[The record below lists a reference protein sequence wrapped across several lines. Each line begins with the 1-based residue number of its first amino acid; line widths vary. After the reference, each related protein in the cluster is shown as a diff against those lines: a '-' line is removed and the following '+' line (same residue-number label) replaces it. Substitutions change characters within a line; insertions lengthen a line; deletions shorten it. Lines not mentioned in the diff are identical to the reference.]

1 MAQTVQLKRSALS
14 GKVPG
19 TGSLNLGELA
29 LNTYDGKIFFR
40 RSGSTDTVQEVITTN
55 VTNTGSI
62 TITGALTA
70 ESIRTTLTASF
81 GSLKVNDTLTVNH
94 GETIMSGSALV
105 TNDLTILGAVNAR
118 QFNISVISSSVLFES
133 GSSRFGNT
141 LDDTHQFT
149 GSVNVTGSLYL
160 NGTDLAAGGAQGTYV
175 FPNAFDFN
183 VDDPTFGDF
192 NSASLGYNLNFGD
205 VETVGSPIHFV
216 GGLSNLGD
224 TTVIYPTSR
233 SIDFVVDDRYVG
245 SISSQSFYTNTTFTS
260 SLQQGYTWVGNGSG
274 VSYAVATSS
283 IAGALP
289 TGVVS
294 GSSQVVSILNSLNT
308 YTGSNDTTNTAQS
321 TRLTTIESV
330 TGSYETKGRG
340 IVSGSSQITYASIS
354 SIPAGIVSGSSQVT
368 PLLPTGTVSGS
379 IQVLG
384 GTGIISSSAQLE
396 NATITNLTIT
406 NLTTVNETASVLFS
420 SGSNRFGDFG
430 DDIHSFTGS
439 VKISGSITTT
449 GNQTMS
455 GSLEFANGSFINMP
469 WESDTRTIWERYFSG
484 TYFQRISSNGA
495 ARQLRLESNGAY
507 GNASIVLDGQ
517 SNDTTT
523 ATITSDKFIVTGP
536 ATFSSNVS
544 VNRLATSAN
553 YKFGVSGSAYVNGTN
568 NKGIFITDN
577 ATYASVVGLNSA
589 ISAYNPLEIRA
600 SGTDYQ
606 LYLATDGK
614 VGINTNNPTGNLTVK
629 TATNQN
635 IRISQEGGQA
645 GISAVNDAANT
656 FAMLNIDANVLRLQ
670 SNSGGNTSIGT
681 ATDFGY
687 KLNLN
692 GQPGANGYTAWTNW
706 SDSRLKE
713 NITDL
718 VVTNVL
724 DKICAIRPVTYNY
737 NELSGFDEATR
748 ERRIS
753 GFIAQELMEV
763 FPDMVGT
770 IKRDDIDYYDTNLS
784 NLSLYLVKAIQE
796 LKAENDTLKERLT
809 AGGL

>member
-1 MAQTVQLKRSALS
+1 MASIVQLKRSALS

-55 VTNTGSI
+55 VINTGSI

-81 GSLKVNDTLTVNH
+81 GSLKVNDTLTINH

-160 NGTDLAAGGAQGTYV
+160 NGTDLAAGNAQGTYV

-192 NSASLGYNLNFGD
+192 NSASLGYNLNFGT

-294 GSSQVVSILNSLNT
+294 GSSQVVSILSSLNT
-308 YTGSNDTTNTAQS
+308 YTGSNDITNTAQN

-330 TGSYETKGRG
+330 TGSYETTGRG
-340 IVSGSSQITYASIS
+340 IVSGSSQIT
-354 SIPAGIVSGSSQVT
+354 
-368 PLLPTGTVSGS
+368 PLLPTGTISGS

-384 GTGIISSSAQLE
+384 GTGIISSSTQLE

-406 NLTTVNETASVLFS
+406 NLTTVNETASVIFS

-430 DDIHSFTGS
+430 DDTHSFTGS
-439 VKISGSITTT
+439 VKISGSI
-449 GNQTMS
+449 
-455 GSLEFANGSFINMP
+455 
-469 WESDTRTIWERYFSG
+469 
-484 TYFQRISSNGA
+484 
-495 ARQLRLESNGAY
+495 
-507 GNASIVLDGQ
+507 
-517 SNDTTT
+517 
-523 ATITSDKFIVTGP
+523 ATIGS
-536 ATFSSNVS
+536 ATFSSTMNINGPSNDPDITLNVAAPS
-544 VNRLATSAN
+544 GSGKFVMFGRNSSNVAVYSLSSAGAATFSSTISAGAATFSGKVIGTGFNSYSGTTSIASAATSTIHTMGDN
-553 YKFGVSGSAYVNGTN
+553 GLYTVSIIVTGGSLIYSAAAIFYAHAQNAQYV
-568 NKGIFITDN
+568 KCTD
-577 ATYASVVGLNSA
+577 
-589 ISAYNPLEIRA
+589 
-600 SGTDYQ
+600 
-606 LYLATDGK
+606 LYDG
-614 VGINTNNPTGNLTVK
+614 
-629 TATNQN
+629 
-635 IRISQEGGQA
+635 
-645 GISAVNDAANT
+645 
-656 FAMLNIDANVLRLQ
+656 ANVTLD
-670 SNSGGNTSIGT
+670 NSGG
-681 ATDFGY
+681 
-687 KLNLN
+687 
-692 GQPGANGYTAWTNW
+692 
-706 SDSRLKE
+706 
-713 NITDL
+713 
-718 VVTNVL
+718 
-724 DKICAIRPVTYNY
+724 AIRITN
-737 NELSGFDEATR
+737 NGFAT
-748 ERRIS
+748 
-753 GFIAQELMEV
+753 
-763 FPDMVGT
+763 
-770 IKRDDIDYYDTNLS
+770 
-784 NLSLYLVKAIQE
+784 
-796 LKAENDTLKERLT
+796 LT
-809 AGGL
+809 WTWSVLFQGY

>member
-1 MAQTVQLKRSALS
+1 MSSTVQLKRSALS

-55 VTNTGSI
+55 VTNTGSV
-62 TITGALTA
+62 TITGTLTA
-70 ESIRTTLTASF
+70 ESIRTNLTASF

-94 GETIMSGSALV
+94 GETIISGSALV
-105 TNDLTILGAVNAR
+105 TSDLTILGQVNAR

-160 NGTDLAAGGAQGTYV
+160 NGTDLAAGNAQGTYV

-260 SLQQGYTWVGNGSG
+260 SLEQGYTWVGNGSG

-294 GSSQVVSILNSLNT
+294 GSSQVVSILSSLNT
-308 YTGSNDTTNTAQS
+308 YTASNDTTNTAQN

-330 TGSYETKGRG
+330 TGSYETTGRG

-354 SIPAGIVSGSSQVT
+354 SIPSGIVSGSSQT
-368 PLLPTGTVSGS
+368 IANLPTGTTSGS
-379 IQVLG
+379 SQVDVMSTTNIARL
-384 GTGIISSSAQLE
+384 
-396 NATITNLTIT
+396 ATT
-406 NLTTVNETASVLFS
+406 
-420 SGSNRFGDFG
+420 GSNTFVG
-430 DDIHSFTGS
+430 T
-439 VKISGSITTT
+439 
-449 GNQTMS
+449 QTMS
-455 GSLEFANGSFINMP
+455 GSLSLTGSITSKGNVQIGSNTTDASLTLSGDNSGGDTFINFK
-469 WESDTRTIWERYFSG
+469 SDLGETKVQLLG
-484 TYFQRISSNGA
+484 TKNG
-495 ARQLRLESNGAY
+495 G
-507 GNASIVLDGQ
+507 
-517 SNDTTT
+517 
-523 ATITSDKFIVTGP
+523 TGG
-536 ATFSSNVS
+536 
-544 VNRLATSAN
+544 R
-553 YKFGVSGSAYVNGTN
+553 
-568 NKGIFITDN
+568 
-577 ATYASVVGLNSA
+577 
-589 ISAYNPLEIRA
+589 
-600 SGTDYQ
+600 
-606 LYLATDGK
+606 
-614 VGINTNNPTGNLTVK
+614 LTVK
-629 TATNQN
+629 TLQSSVLTNVVVVENNNVGIGITPLARLFVNCAANQN
-635 IRISQEGGQA
+635 VRISQEGGQA

-656 FAMLNIDANVLRLQ
+656 FAMLNIDANVVRIQ
-670 SNSGGNTSIGT
+670 SQNTGGNVCIGT

-713 NITDL
+713 NVTDL

-748 ERRIS
+748 ARRIS

-770 IKRDDIDYYDTNLS
+770 IKRDDVDYYDTNLS
-784 NLSLYLVKAIQE
+784 NLNLYLVKAIQE

>member
-1 MAQTVQLKRSALS
+1 MSSTVQLKRSALS

-55 VTNTGSI
+55 VINTGSV
-62 TITGALTA
+62 TLTGTLTA
-70 ESIRTTLTASF
+70 ESVRTNLTGSF
-81 GSLKVNDTLTVNH
+81 GSLKVNDTLTINH
-94 GETIMSGSALV
+94 GETIISGSALV
-105 TNDLTILGAVNAR
+105 TSDLTILGQVNAR

-160 NGTDLAAGGAQGTYV
+160 NGTDLAAGNAQGTYV

-260 SLQQGYTWVGNGSG
+260 SLEQGYTWVGNGSG

-294 GSSQVVSILNSLNT
+294 GSSQVVSILSSLNT
-308 YTGSNDTTNTAQS
+308 YTASNDTTNTAQN

-330 TGSYETKGRG
+330 TGSYETTGRG
-340 IVSGSSQITYASIS
+340 IVSGSSQIT
-354 SIPAGIVSGSSQVT
+354 
-368 PLLPTGTVSGS
+368 PLLPTGTISGS

-384 GTGIISSSAQLE
+384 GTGIISSSTQLE

-406 NLTTVNETASVLFS
+406 NLTTVNETASVIFS

-439 VKISGSITTT
+439 VKISGSITTIGT
-449 GNQTMS
+449 STATAFSGAIAATNGVVS
-455 GSLEFANGSFINMP
+455 GSSQVDVMSTTNIARLATTGSNTFRGLIKTTQAGQSISIDAASTSSVRIQLQNTSGNAGVAV
-469 WESDTRTIWERYFSG
+469 ESSTGGDQFTGTSAYSMVIGTYTAKDFHIGTNSVSRMTIGSAGAASFSSTISAGAATFSG
-484 TYFQRISSNGA
+484 KVIGTGFNSYSGTTSIASAATSTIYTMGENG
-495 ARQLRLESNGAY
+495 LY
-507 GNASIVLDGQ
+507 TVSI
-517 SNDTTT
+517 
-523 ATITSDKFIVTGP
+523 IVTGG
-536 ATFSSNVS
+536 S
-544 VNRLATSAN
+544 LIYSAAAIFYAHAQN
-553 YKFGVSGSAYVNGTN
+553 AQYV
-568 NKGIFITDN
+568 KCTD
-577 ATYASVVGLNSA
+577 
-589 ISAYNPLEIRA
+589 
-600 SGTDYQ
+600 
-606 LYLATDGK
+606 LYDG
-614 VGINTNNPTGNLTVK
+614 
-629 TATNQN
+629 
-635 IRISQEGGQA
+635 
-645 GISAVNDAANT
+645 
-656 FAMLNIDANVLRLQ
+656 ANVTLD
-670 SNSGGNTSIGT
+670 NSGG
-681 ATDFGY
+681 
-687 KLNLN
+687 
-692 GQPGANGYTAWTNW
+692 
-706 SDSRLKE
+706 
-713 NITDL
+713 
-718 VVTNVL
+718 
-724 DKICAIRPVTYNY
+724 AIRITN
-737 NELSGFDEATR
+737 NGFAT
-748 ERRIS
+748 
-753 GFIAQELMEV
+753 
-763 FPDMVGT
+763 
-770 IKRDDIDYYDTNLS
+770 
-784 NLSLYLVKAIQE
+784 
-796 LKAENDTLKERLT
+796 LT
-809 AGGL
+809 WTWSVLFQGY